1 MPEFEV
7 IVPLLIPL
15 NKFPFSKIYIY
26 FISKLNCSIAIVFSI
41 KKKLKTVKIITI

>member
-15 NKFPFSKIYIY
+15 NKFPFSKISISV
-26 FISKLNCSIAIVFSI
+26 ISKLNCSIALVFSI
-41 KKKLKTVKIITI
+41 KKNLKQLK